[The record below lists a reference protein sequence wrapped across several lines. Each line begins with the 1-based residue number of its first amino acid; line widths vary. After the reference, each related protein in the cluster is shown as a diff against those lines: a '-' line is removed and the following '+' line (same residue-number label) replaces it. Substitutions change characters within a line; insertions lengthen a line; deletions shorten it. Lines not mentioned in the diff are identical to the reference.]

1 MTKLNNKNMD
11 SYIMQKGR
19 QAGVGLHFS
28 SLPGDHGIGD
38 IADSALS
45 FLDTLNEMDIGVW
58 QFLPTGP
65 TAYGDSPYQPLSAFA
80 GNAML
85 IGLAPLVRLGLLDA
99 GDLEPLESLP
109 RDFVD
114 YGRLIPAKRALLR
127 KAAQRFFN
135 GQRHGL
141 KTEFE
146 EFLHEHA
153 GHWLDDYALFRV
165 LKTMHGERPWP
176 EWDKNFVRRN
186 PAALG
191 KASSEQREAIECTR
205 ITQFL
210 FWNQWKKL
218 RTAATRKGVC
228 LFGDMPIYIA
238 LDSADAWSH
247 PELLLIDKD
256 GQPSDIA
263 GVPPDY
269 FSKDGQLWGNPLYD
283 WAHHK
288 DTGYSWWIERMKHA
302 ASLNHLVRIDHFR
315 GFEAFWSVP
324 NGSETARNGA
334 WEPGPGDALF
344 EALRQSLGSLPI
356 VAEDLG
362 VITPAVERLRLNHGI
377 PGMVVLQFKVGDPE
391 FDLDLIEQN
400 SVCYTGTHDNDT
412 TVSWFHGTG
421 EDTRSK
427 KEILSTQARALKI
440 TGGTPQSIHLDMIR
454 LAFSS
459 RAALAVA
466 PMQDYLGLGSGA
478 RLNIP
483 GTTLNNWRWR
493 LVPGQ
498 LQPVFLESTRAMVAD
513 ASRARSTPPDS

>member
-11 SYIMQKGR
+11 SYIMQMGR
-19 QAGVGLHFS
+19 RAGVGLHIS

-45 FLDTLNEMDIGVW
+45 FLDTLNEMGIGVW

-109 RDFVD
+109 RDSVD
-114 YGRLIPAKRALLR
+114 FGPLIPLKRALLR
-127 KAAQRFFN
+127 KAAQRFLN
-135 GQRHGL
+135 APRHGL

-176 EWDKNFVRRN
+176 EWDKDFVRRN

-191 KASSEQREAIECTR
+191 KVSDEQREAIECTR

-218 RTAATRKGVC
+218 RTVATSKGVC

-269 FSKDGQLWGNPLYD
+269 FSEDGQLWGNPLYD
-283 WAHHK
+283 WAHHEN
-288 DTGYSWWIERMKHA
+288 TGYSWWIERMKNA
-302 ASLNHLVRIDHFR
+302 ASLNDLVRIDHFR

-324 NGSETARNGA
+324 NGSETARNGE

-362 VITPAVERLRLNHGI
+362 VITPAVDKLRLNHGI
-377 PGMVVLQFKVGDPE
+377 PGMVVLQFEVGDPE

-412 TVSWFHGTG
+412 TVGWFHGTG
-421 EDTRSK
+421 EDTRSE
-427 KEILSTQARALKI
+427 KEILSTQTRALKT
-440 TGGTPQSIHLDMIR
+440 TGGTPESIHLDMIR

-466 PMQDYLGLGSGA
+466 PMQDYLGLGSEA

-498 LQPVFLESTRAMVAD
+498 LQPDFLESTRAMVAD
-513 ASRARSTPPDS
+513 ASRASASA

>member
-1 MTKLNNKNMD
+1 
-11 SYIMQKGR
+11 MQMGR
-19 QAGVGLHFS
+19 QAGVGLHIS

-45 FLDTLNEMDIGVW
+45 FLDTLNDMDIGVW

-99 GDLEPLESLP
+99 GDLEPLESFS
-109 RDFVD
+109 RDFVAF
-114 YGRLIPAKRALLR
+114 GRLIPLKRALLR
-127 KAAQRFFN
+127 KAAQRFLN
-135 GQRHGL
+135 APRHGL

-153 GHWLDDYALFRV
+153 GQWLDDYALFRV

-176 EWDKNFVRRN
+176 EWDKDFVRRI
-186 PAALG
+186 PAALS
-191 KASSEQREAIECTR
+191 KASDEQREAIEGTR

-218 RTAATRKGVC
+218 RAAATRKGVC
-228 LFGDMPIYIA
+228 LFGDMPIYVA
-238 LDSADAWSH
+238 LDSADAWSR
-247 PELLLIDKD
+247 PELLLVDKD
-256 GQPSDIA
+256 GRPSDIA

-269 FSKDGQLWGNPLYD
+269 FSEDGQLWGNPLYD

-288 DTGYSWWIERMKHA
+288 DTGYSWWIERMKNA
-302 ASLNHLVRIDHFR
+302 ASLNDLVRIDHFR

-324 NGSETARNGA
+324 NGSETARKGE

-344 EALRQSLGSLPI
+344 NALRQSLGSLPI

-362 VITPAVERLRLNHGI
+362 VITPEVDSLRLNHGI
-377 PGMVVLQFKVGDPE
+377 PGMVVLQFEVGDPE

-412 TVSWFHGTG
+412 TVGWFHGTG
-421 EDTRSK
+421 EDTRSET
-427 KEILSTQARALKI
+427 EILSTQTRALKT
-440 TGGTPQSIHLDMIR
+440 TGGTPENIHLDMIR

-498 LQPVFLESTRAMVAD
+498 LQPGFLESTRAMVAD
-513 ASRARSTPPDS
+513 ASRARSTPLDW

>member
-1 MTKLNNKNMD
+1 
-11 SYIMQKGR
+11 MQMGR
-19 QAGVGLHFS
+19 QAGVGLHIS

-45 FLDTLNEMDIGVW
+45 FLDTLNDMDIGVW

-99 GDLEPLESLP
+99 SDLEPLESFS
-109 RDFVD
+109 RDFVAF
-114 YGRLIPAKRALLR
+114 GRLIPLKRALLR
-127 KAAQRFFN
+127 KAAQRFLN
-135 GQRHGL
+135 APRHGL

-153 GHWLDDYALFRV
+153 GQWLDDYALFRV

-176 EWDKNFVRRN
+176 EWDKDFVRRI
-186 PAALG
+186 PAALS
-191 KASSEQREAIECTR
+191 KASDEQREAIEGTR

-218 RTAATRKGVC
+218 RAAATRKGVC
-228 LFGDMPIYIA
+228 LFGDMPIYVA
-238 LDSADAWSH
+238 LDSADAWSR
-247 PELLLIDKD
+247 PELLLVDKD
-256 GQPSDIA
+256 GRPSDIA

-269 FSKDGQLWGNPLYD
+269 FSEDGQLWGNPLYD

-288 DTGYSWWIERMKHA
+288 DTGYSWWIERMKNA
-302 ASLNHLVRIDHFR
+302 ASLNDLVRIDHFR

-324 NGSETARNGA
+324 NGSETARKGE

-344 EALRQSLGSLPI
+344 NALRQSLGSLPI

-362 VITPAVERLRLNHGI
+362 VITPEVDRLRLNHGI

-412 TVSWFHGTG
+412 TVGWFHGTG
-421 EDTRSK
+421 EDTRSE
-427 KEILSTQARALKI
+427 KEILSTQTHALKT
-440 TGGTPQSIHLDMIR
+440 TGGTPENIHLDMIR

-498 LQPVFLESTRAMVAD
+498 LQPGFLESTRAMVAD
-513 ASRARSTPPDS
+513 ASRARSTPLDS

>member
-1 MTKLNNKNMD
+1 MD
-11 SYIMQKGR
+11 SYIMQMGR

-65 TAYGDSPYQPLSAFA
+65 TAYGDSPYQPFSVFA

-85 IGLAPLVRLGLLDA
+85 IGLKPLLRLGLLDA
-99 GDLEPLESLP
+99 RDVEPLESLP

-114 YGRLIPAKRALLR
+114 YGRLIPVKRALLR
-127 KAAQRFFN
+127 KAAQRFFKRP
-135 GQRHGL
+135 GHGL
-141 KTEFE
+141 QTEFE

-153 GHWLDDYALFRV
+153 GRWLDDYALFRV

-176 EWDKNFVRRN
+176 EWDKDLVRRN

-191 KASSEQREAIECTR
+191 RVSSAQREAIECTR

-218 RTAATRKGVC
+218 KAAATRKGVC

-238 LDSADAWSH
+238 LDSADAWSQ

-256 GQPSDIA
+256 GQPSAVA

-269 FSKDGQLWGNPLYD
+269 FSEDGQLWGNPLYD
-283 WAHHK
+283 WAHHE
-288 DTGYSWWIERMKHA
+288 DTAYSWWIERMRNA

-344 EALRQSLGSLPI
+344 KALRQSLGSLPI

-362 VITPAVERLRLNHGI
+362 VITPEVDRLRLNHGI
-377 PGMVVLQFKVGDPE
+377 PGMVVLQFEVGDPE

-412 TVSWFHGTG
+412 TVGWFHGTG
-421 EDTRSK
+421 EDTRSEE
-427 KEILSTQARALKI
+427 EILSTQTSALKI
-440 TGGTPQSIHLDMIR
+440 TGGTPRSIHLDMIR

-459 RAALAVA
+459 RAVLAMA

-493 LVPGQ
+493 LDPGQ
-498 LQPVFLESTRAMVAD
+498 LQPIFLESIRAMVAD
-513 ASRARSTPPDS
+513 ASRARSTPLDS